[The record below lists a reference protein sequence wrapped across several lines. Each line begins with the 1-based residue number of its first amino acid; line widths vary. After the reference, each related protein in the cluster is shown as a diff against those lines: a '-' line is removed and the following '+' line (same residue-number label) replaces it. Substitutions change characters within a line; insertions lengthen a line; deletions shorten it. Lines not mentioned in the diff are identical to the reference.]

1 MADSAQN
8 RTEQATPKRKADAR
22 GKGQIALSRD
32 AVMAVGLLGSL
43 GTLYWMAPIIL
54 ERLRWTLQIWLTKSM
69 EETAHRALSLDH
81 VHVLLRQIGLDVF
94 VTLGPVVGGIAV
106 LGVGANLMQT
116 GFLWRRDGLD
126 WDFSRISP
134 MGGFSRLFSI
144 RTFSELVK
152 TWLKI
157 VAIGFT
163 GYLAIKDDMVQFSP
177 LTQFGMETLLPTVG
191 WATFKAALMMGGA
204 SLVIGAID
212 YGYQRFEWERGLRMS
227 RDEIKEE
234 SRAAEG
240 DPGLRAKIRS
250 TQKDIAR
257 RRMMAAVPKADVI
270 VTNPTHL
277 AVALRYDSK
286 AMGAPIVVAKGAGFV
301 AEKIREI
308 GRQHGVMIVEN
319 KLVARTLFKLVEVGR
334 EVPEDLYRA
343 VAEILAFVYRVRGKL
358 PPA

>member
-8 RTEQATPKRKADAR
+8 RTEQATAKRKADAR

-43 GTLYWMAPIIL
+43 STLYWMAPIML
-54 ERLRWTLQIWLTKSM
+54 ERLRWTVQVWLTRSM

-81 VHVLLRQIGLDVF
+81 LHVLLRQIGLDVF
-94 VTLGPVVGGIAV
+94 VTLGPVIGGIAV

-116 GFLWRRDGLD
+116 GFLWKREGLG
-126 WDFSRISP
+126 WDLSRISP
-134 MGGFSRLFSI
+134 LGGFSRLFSI

-163 GYLAIKDDMVQFSP
+163 GYFAIKDDMLQFSP
-177 LTQFGMETLLPTVG
+177 LTQFGMATLLPTVG

-240 DPGLRAKIRS
+240 DPALRAKIRS

-270 VTNPTHL
+270 ITNPTHL
-277 AVALRYDSK
+277 AVALRYDTK

-319 KLVARTLFKLVEVGR
+319 KVVARTLFKLVEVGR

>member
-32 AVMAVGLLGSL
+32 AVMAVGLLGSM
-43 GTLYWMAPIIL
+43 GALYWLAPIIV
-54 ERLRWTLQIWLTKSM
+54 ERLRWTLQVWLSQAM
-69 EETAHRALSLDH
+69 EESAHRALSLDH
-81 VHVLLRQIGLDVF
+81 LHVLLRQIGMDVF
-94 VTLGPVVGGIAV
+94 VTLAPVVGGVAV
-106 LGVGANLMQT
+106 IGIGANLMQT
-116 GFLWRRDGLD
+116 GFLWKREGID
-126 WDFSRISP
+126 WDISRVSP
-134 MGGFSRLFSI
+134 MGGFKRLFSI

-157 VAIGFT
+157 LAIGFT
-163 GYLAIKDDMVQFSP
+163 GYVAIKDDMLQFSP

-191 WATFKAALMMGGA
+191 WATFKAALLMGGA
-204 SLVIGAID
+204 SLVIGALD

-240 DPGLRAKIRS
+240 DPALRAKIRS
-250 TQKDIAR
+250 TQKDMAR

-270 VTNPTHL
+270 ITNPTHL